1 MMLAVRK
8 QAGWH
13 SKFLWLAVLPFFWGC
28 TKDHGV
34 PAVALVYQGLKR
46 ISDFDIYE
54 VKFSSNID
62 FFNIFEPGKRPIS
75 SILRCSL
82 GGDEVSVDNNINQ
95 YSASGLVSVSQ
106 STRNGE
112 FLVYSSALSFYENMN
127 GGRSRRTLNADELQ
141 RILQDKQFVSCV
153 YTATAFGFKA
163 YRSATMWLPV
173 AHIFREVGIQ

>member
-1 MMLAVRK
+1 MYK
-8 QAGWH
+8 Y
-13 SKFLWLAVLPFFWGC
+13 LWLIIVPLFLGC
-28 TKDHGV
+28 AKNHNS
-34 PAVALVYQGLKR
+34 PVAELNYVELSREGDVSL
-46 ISDFDIYE
+46 YE
-54 VKFSSNID
+54 VVFLSNVD
-62 FFNIFEPGKRPIS
+62 FLNVFEKGERPIS

-82 GGDEVSVDNNINQ
+82 GDDEVSVDNNINK

-141 RILQDKQFVSCV
+141 RILQDKQFVPCV

-163 YRSATMWLPV
+163 YRSATMRVPV
-173 AHIFREVGIQ
+173 ADIFREVGIQ